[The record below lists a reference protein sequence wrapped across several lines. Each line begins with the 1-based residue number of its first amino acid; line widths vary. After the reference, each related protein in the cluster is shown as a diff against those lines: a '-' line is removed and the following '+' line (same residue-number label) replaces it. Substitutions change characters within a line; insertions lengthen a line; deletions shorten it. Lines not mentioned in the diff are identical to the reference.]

1 MKRFAKLLVTLLILS
16 LTMSS
21 MVGCSKES
29 NPGAQSGS
37 SNVPQELTIAY
48 GKDTDAKSIKGT
60 GDMLLKIFSTDR
72 LVELI
77 DGKVQPSLAT
87 SWDIKDNGNTI
98 IFHLRKDVKFSDGTP
113 FTAEAV
119 KFTYDRLIKFNHNQ
133 WTQIGKI
140 EKIEVIDPYTVV
152 FHIVAGQGGYLV
164 LTSFGEYQSSILSPN
179 SVEPKGDPGAPFSTL
194 IGTGPWKV
202 IDYKKDQYTVFAP
215 NDYYYGKKATLQ
227 KVTVK
232 DIPKAEGRVLALKS
246 GDVDV
251 IVDYYHGGSA
261 YTPRNLLKSLKDDG
275 FQVLKKE
282 MPMTTALAFN
292 YKKAPWNNV
301 TLRQGINYAINKD
314 DLVALFDGWI
324 TPAKEG
330 IFSATAPFVKEA
342 GVKEYPYNVEEAKKL
357 IKQAGFP
364 EGYKPKMIVQ
374 SQNPD
379 EVKLAELIKF
389 QLAQVGIDVQLDVLE
404 AGVYTDRQK
413 KGDWDLRT
421 YYIGG
426 PGRRAYTRLD
436 GRFNPTAVEFGGSG
450 YFSSPQITT
459 VLNKAVSSFDEQ
471 ERLNSF
477 KTLYS
482 LFKEEAGGVPLYYDA
497 VFVVAKSN
505 IKNIEYVSSE
515 PRFDSVVVEKKK

>member
-1 MKRFAKLLVTLLILS
+1 MKHFAKLLVTLLILT
-16 LTMSS
+16 LTASS

-29 NPGAQSGS
+29 NTGAQSGS
-37 SNVPQELTIAY
+37 SDVPQELTIAY
-48 GKDTDAKSIKGT
+48 GMDTDAKSIKGM

-87 SWDIKDNGNTI
+87 SWDIKDNGKTI
-98 IFHLRKDVKFSDGTP
+98 VFHLRKDVKFSDGTP

-119 KFTYDRLIKFNHNQ
+119 KFTYDRLKKFNNVN
-133 WTQIGKI
+133 WTEVDKM
-140 EKIEVIDPYTVV
+140 EKVEVIDPYTVA
-152 FHIVAGQGGYLV
+152 FHIVPEQVGFVV
-164 LTSFGEYQSSILSPN
+164 LTSFNEYQSSILSPN

-215 NDYYYGKKATLQ
+215 NEHYYGKKATLQ

-301 TLRQGINYAINKD
+301 TLRQG
-314 DLVALFDGWI
+314 
-324 TPAKEG
+324 
-330 IFSATAPFVKEA
+330 
-342 GVKEYPYNVEEAKKL
+342 
-357 IKQAGFP
+357 
-364 EGYKPKMIVQ
+364 
-374 SQNPD
+374 
-379 EVKLAELIKF
+379 
-389 QLAQVGIDVQLDVLE
+389 
-404 AGVYTDRQK
+404 
-413 KGDWDLRT
+413 
-421 YYIGG
+421 
-426 PGRRAYTRLD
+426 
-436 GRFNPTAVEFGGSG
+436 
-450 YFSSPQITT
+450 
-459 VLNKAVSSFDEQ
+459 
-471 ERLNSF
+471 
-477 KTLYS
+477 
-482 LFKEEAGGVPLYYDA
+482 
-497 VFVVAKSN
+497 
-505 IKNIEYVSSE
+505 
-515 PRFDSVVVEKKK
+515 